1 MDRRAFVAMTG
12 GALLGASPHLRGQSP
27 ATTPRIG
34 FLSAFARADI
44 DVFLGLLRQELER
57 LGWTDGRNIVV
68 LEPRT
73 TGGDNARLPL
83 AAAELVAQGPDVILV
98 QTVPATRALMQATKS
113 IPIVMMGVGNP
124 VELGIVAD
132 FGKPGGNITG
142 TSYLANEFSSKLL
155 QFLQEAVPRL
165 RSVAVFVNPT
175 NEHAAQYAKR
185 MTAEAATLGMRAQIV
200 NVSGQSD
207 LETAFAA
214 IHSANTQSI
223 LLPAEPLIMSKRDAI
238 ASFAQTRGLPLVVQ
252 GVGRVLPASGLMAY
266 APARDEYAR
275 LAARYVDRILKGA
288 KPGELSIEQPMRF
301 SLVINLKTAKS
312 LGLTIPQSL
321 LERADE
327 VIQ

>member
-1 MDRRAFVAMTG
+1 MDRRTFVAMTG
-12 GALLGASPHLRGQSP
+12 GALLGLSPNLRGQIS

-34 FLSAFARADI
+34 FLSAFARADM

-83 AAAELVAQGPDVILV
+83 VAAELVAQGPDVILV

-113 IPIVMMGVGNP
+113 IPIVMVGVGNP

-132 FGKPGGNITG
+132 FGKPDGNVTG
-142 TSYLANEFSSKLL
+142 ASYLANEFSVKLL

-165 RSVAVFVNPT
+165 RSVAVFVNLS

-200 NVSGQSD
+200 DVSGQGD

-223 LLPAEPLIMSKRDAI
+223 LLPSEPLIMSKREAI

-252 GVGRVLPASGLMAY
+252 GVGRALPASGLMAY

-275 LAARYVDRILKGA
+275 LAARYVDRIVKGA
-288 KPGELSIEQPMRF
+288 KPGELPIEQPMRF

-312 LGLTIPQSL
+312 LGLTIPQTL
-321 LERADE
+321 LQRADE
-327 VIQ
+327 VIH

>member
-1 MDRRAFVAMTG
+1 MTG
-12 GALLGASPHLRGQSP
+12 AALLGLLGNLRAQSP
-27 ATTPRIG
+27 AATPRIG
-34 FLSAFARADI
+34 FLSAFAPADI
-44 DVFLGLLRQELER
+44 DVFLGLIRQELEK
-57 LGWTDGRNIVV
+57 LGWTDGRNIVL

-83 AAAELVAQGPDVILV
+83 VAGELVAQDPDVILV

-113 IPIVMMGVGNP
+113 IPIVMLAVGNP
-124 VELGIVAD
+124 VDLGIVAD
-132 FGKPGGNITG
+132 FRRPGGNITG
-142 TSYLANEFSSKLL
+142 TSYLSNEFSVKLL
-155 QFLQEAVPRL
+155 QFLKEAVPRV

-175 NEHAAQYAKR
+175 NEHGAQYSKK

-200 NVSGQSD
+200 HVSSQVD

-252 GVGRVLPASGLMAY
+252 GTGRVLPASGLMAF
-266 APARDEYAR
+266 APAREEYAR
-275 LAARYVDRILKGA
+275 LAVRYVDRILKGA
-288 KPGELSIEQPMRF
+288 KPGELAIEQPMRF
-301 SLVINLKTAKS
+301 SLVINLKAAKS
-312 LGLTIPQSL
+312 LGLTIPQAL
-321 LERADE
+321 LQRAEE